1 MLSRLNTLRRPALVA
16 ATIIAISSLPAHAD
30 MAAPTGEQILT
41 IDGAIT
47 STNVDA
53 SAQFDLDMLMAM
65 PAASFETT
73 TNWTDGKKTFTG
85 VPLKALLDSVGA
97 DGATIVATAL
107 NNYSVEIPM
116 DTITDEAPI
125 VAYHIDGETFSR
137 RDKGPLWI
145 VYPYDQGEEYRT
157 ELVFGWSIWQLAKLS
172 VVK

>member
-1 MLSRLNTLRRPALVA
+1 MLSPSVFSRFPIRAAAAVLAFSAFPALA
-16 ATIIAISSLPAHAD
+16 E
-30 MAAPTGEQILT
+30 MAAPANEVVLT
-41 IDGAIT
+41 VDGAVT
-47 STNVDA
+47 TTNVA
-53 SAQFDLDMLMAM
+53 GSAQFDLDMLMAM
-65 PAASFETT
+65 PAATFETS

-97 DGATIVATAL
+97 DGVTVVATAL

-116 DTITDEAPI
+116 DSITDEAPI

>member
-1 MLSRLNTLRRPALVA
+1 MLSLSQMSRLHVLAA
-16 ATIIAISSLPAHAD
+16 ATLFSFSTLPAFAE

-41 IDGAIT
+41 IDGAIAT
-47 STNVDA
+47 TNVDG
-53 SAQFDLDMLMAM
+53 SAQFDLEMLMAM
-65 PAASFETT
+65 PPASYETT

-85 VPLKALLDSVGA
+85 VPLKALLESVGA
-97 DGATIVATAL
+97 DGVTVVATAL

-145 VYPYDQGEEYRT
+145 VYPYDQSEDYRT